1 MKKNLLLVI
10 ILNSFLI
17 LSFSSNLFA
26 KKAAIVI
33 DFETEE
39 VLFEVNADTR
49 NYPASLTKIM
59 TLYIVFDYIKKG
71 KLSFDS
77 QLNVSSVAASRS
89 PSKLYLE
96 EGSSIKV
103 KDAVNALIIKS
114 ANDVATV
121 VAENIAGTEKEFA
134 KLMTSYAK
142 NLGMRSTTFKNASGL
157 PNRAQLTTARDIAK
171 LSHALISNFP
181 NEYKLFSNTKFSYK
195 GKTYKTHNKLM
206 LSYEGADGIKT
217 GYIKASGFQLAFS
230 AVRDD
235 KRLIGIIFGGDT
247 GSQRNKSLKIIM
259 DKEFS
264 ELNIKSNNNNNN
276 NNKEIVKKEIKET
289 KKNNYSIVVGT
300 FKYRN
305 NAEKQ
310 IKLIKSKYPVSTK
323 DKNSNIVL
331 IKVNGKQLYES
342 RFENFSKKEA
352 YAACKR
358 LKKLNCDPIMSKTGH
373 SPIKEKMKELNSPL
387 SGEMSGHVCYADDFY
402 GYDDAMYVA
411 LRLLRILCNQ
421 EKSL

>member
-1 MKKNLLLVI
+1 MKKNLLLII
-10 ILNSFLI
+10 ILNSFFI
-17 LSFSSNLFA
+17 LSFSSNIFA

-33 DFETEE
+33 DFDTEE
-39 VLFEVNADTR
+39 VLFEVNADTK

-71 KLSFDS
+71 KLSYDS
-77 QLNVSSVAASRS
+77 QLSVSSVAASRS

-103 KDAVNALIIKS
+103 RDAVNALIIKS

-121 VAENIAGTEKEFA
+121 VAENISGTEKEFA
-134 KLMTSYAK
+134 ILMTQYAK
-142 NLGMRSTTFKNASGL
+142 NLGMSNTTFKNASGL

-230 AVRDD
+230 AVRKN

-259 DKEFS
+259 DKEFA
-264 ELNIKSNNNNNN
+264 ELNIKTNNNK
-276 NNKEIVKKEIKET
+276 KEIVKKEVKEVI
-289 KKNNYSIVVGT
+289 KNNYSIVVGT

-323 DKNSNIVL
+323 DKISNVVL
-331 IKVNGKQLYES
+331 IKVSGKQLYES

-352 YAACKR
+352 YTACKR
-358 LKKLNCDPIMSKTGH
+358 LKKYNRDCF
-373 SPIKEKMKELNSPL
+373 
-387 SGEMSGHVCYADDFY
+387 V
-402 GYDDAMYVA
+402 
-411 LRLLRILCNQ
+411 RL
-421 EKSL
+421 

>member
-1 MKKNLLLVI
+1 MKKNLLLII
-10 ILNSFLI
+10 ILNSFFI
-17 LSFSSNLFA
+17 LSFSSNIFA

-33 DFETEE
+33 DFDTEE

-71 KLSFDS
+71 KLSYDS
-77 QLNVSSVAASRS
+77 QLSVSSVAASRS

-103 KDAVNALIIKS
+103 RDAVNALIIKS

-121 VAENIAGTEKEFA
+121 VAENISGSEKEFA

-142 NLGMRSTTFKNASGL
+142 NLGMKNTTFKNASGL
-157 PNRAQLTTARDIAK
+157 PNRAQLTTARDISK
-171 LSHALISNFP
+171 LCHKLITNFP

-230 AVRDD
+230 AVRDN

-259 DKEFS
+259 DKEFA
-264 ELNIKSNNNNNN
+264 ELNIKINDNK
-276 NNKEIVKKEIKET
+276 KEIVKKEVEVKEV

-323 DKNSNIVL
+323 DKISNVVL
-331 IKVNGKQLYES
+331 VKVSGKQLYES

-352 YAACKR
+352 YTACKR
-358 LKKLNCDPIMSKTGH
+358 LKKYNRDCF
-373 SPIKEKMKELNSPL
+373 
-387 SGEMSGHVCYADDFY
+387 V
-402 GYDDAMYVA
+402 
-411 LRLLRILCNQ
+411 RL
-421 EKSL
+421 

>member
-1 MKKNLLLVI
+1 MKKNLLLI
-10 ILNSFLI
+10 IFLNSLLI
-17 LSFSSNLFA
+17 LGFTSSLFA

-33 DFETEE
+33 DFDSED

-59 TLYIVFDYIKKG
+59 TLYIVFDYINKG
-71 KLSFDS
+71 KLNYDS
-77 QLNVSSVAASRS
+77 QLSVSNIAASRS

-96 EGSSIKV
+96 PGSSIKV
-103 KDAVNALIIKS
+103 RDAINALIIKS

-121 VAENIAGTEKEFA
+121 VSENISGSEKEFA

-142 NLGMRSTTFKNASGL
+142 KLGMNNTTFKNASGL

-181 NEYKLFSNTKFSYK
+181 NEYKLFSNTEFSYA

-230 AVRDD
+230 AVRDN
-235 KRLIGIIFGGDT
+235 KRLIGVIFGGDT

-259 DKEFS
+259 DKEFA
-264 ELNIKSNNNNNN
+264 ELNIFPNVS
-276 NNKEIVKKEIKET
+276 EKKIIKKET
-289 KKNNYSIVVGT
+289 KKIEKATYSIVVGT

-310 IKLIKSKYPVSTK
+310 IKLIKNKYPVSTK
-323 DKNSNIVL
+323 DKVSNIVL

-342 RFENFSKKEA
+342 RFKNFSKKEA
-352 YAACKR
+352 YTACKR
-358 LKKLNCDPIMSKTGH
+358 LKKYNRDCF
-373 SPIKEKMKELNSPL
+373 
-387 SGEMSGHVCYADDFY
+387 V
-402 GYDDAMYVA
+402 
-411 LRLLRILCNQ
+411 RL
-421 EKSL
+421 